1 VKYTVQMHADIA
13 FLKRELQAGET
24 RPDEGRPT
32 PEAPV
37 TNTSATLVQP
47 AMEHFAHVFAET
59 VTQVAAMAR
68 GRAAPPDIRELRGSC
83 GQAAQALREQ
93 WPNSE
98 GARLML
104 RRLVEDL
111 GALIRSIE
119 RAGVG
124 VG

>member
-1 VKYTVQMHADIA
+1 
-13 FLKRELQAGET
+13 
-24 RPDEGRPT
+24 
-32 PEAPV
+32 
-37 TNTSATLVQP
+37 
-47 AMEHFAHVFAET
+47 
-59 VTQVAAMAR
+59 MAR
-68 GRAAPPDIRELRGSC
+68 GRAGPPDIKDLRASC
-83 GQAAQALREQ
+83 AEAAQALREQ

-124 VG
+124 VRLHSASRLIIERSCVPSSASETAGVGPR

>member
-1 VKYTVQMHADIA
+1 
-13 FLKRELQAGET
+13 
-24 RPDEGRPT
+24 
-32 PEAPV
+32 
-37 TNTSATLVQP
+37 
-47 AMEHFAHVFAET
+47 
-59 VTQVAAMAR
+59 MAR
-68 GRAAPPDIRELRGSC
+68 GRAGPPDIKDLRASC
-83 GQAAQALREQ
+83 GEAAQALRGE